1 MSARPRVAVIQYPGV
16 NCEYETARCLS
27 ACGLD
32 GVVTR
37 WNAGR
42 AQLSECDAFVL
53 PGGFSFQDRI
63 RAGAVAA
70 RERITDFVFDAACA
84 GKPVLGICNGAQVLV
99 ECGLVPGW
107 TPGRIE
113 ASLAANHI
121 EGRTGYLTAWIDV
134 LPGPSAGRSPWLRRA
149 DGSVLP
155 LPIAHAEGRFMF
167 DPTVDRER
175 LDSTLVTGLV
185 YSDVA
190 GAEAEAFPDN
200 PNGSFRSLAGLLNP
214 SGNVL
219 AMMPHPERAFHLWQ
233 VPPSL
238 PGRWGDDRRNAA
250 PDELRSKPGPGR
262 VFFESLAE
270 SLGGAG

>member
-1 MSARPRVAVIQYPGV
+1 MSARPKVAVVQYPGV

-32 GVVTR
+32 GVVTK

-42 AQLSECDAFVL
+42 AELSGCDAFVL

-70 RERITDFVFDAACA
+70 RERITDAVFDAACA
-84 GKPVLGICNGAQVLV
+84 GRPVLGICNGAQVLV

-113 ASLAANHI
+113 ASLAANHV
-121 EGRTGYLTAWIDV
+121 EGRTGYLTAWVDV
-134 LPGPSAGRSPWLRRA
+134 VPGPSAVRSPWLRLA
-149 DGSVLP
+149 DGAVLP

-167 DPTVDRER
+167 DSSTDRER

-185 YSDVA
+185 YA
-190 GAEAEAFPDN
+190 GPGGAEAEGFPDN

-214 SGNVL
+214 AGNVL

-238 PGRWGDDRRNAA
+238 PGRWGDDRRNAS
-250 PDELRSKPGPGR
+250 PDELFSKPGPGR
-262 VFFESLAE
+262 VIFESLAE
-270 SLGGAG
+270 SLGGSR